1 MVFPYASMCRN
12 FQCVVKQSAFMDIAV
27 DEFLLLVSSKA
38 MYVDDE
44 FAVLLAILS
53 WVKHDTE
60 SRMPHLRQLLQQT
73 HLHQIS
79 ETDMRS
85 AMEV

>member
-1 MVFPYASMCRN
+1 
-12 FQCVVKQSAFMDIAV
+12 MDMAV

-44 FAVLLAILS
+44 YAVLLAILS
-53 WVKHDTE
+53 WIRHNQE
-60 SRMPHLRQLLQQT
+60 SRLPYLKKLLQQT

-79 ETDMRS
+79 ENDMKL
-85 AMEV
+85 AMEVIPVLSLQETVGDH